1 ARLPDGRDGDDHPDR
16 ADHLSCG
23 DAPRLRSDL
32 VRRHHRD
39 DCGAW
44 PDPSAGRHERL
55 RHQERGEGRFLCH
68 HLQGRD
74 PLRAYRPG
82 AARDPDRLSDP
93 GAVAA
98 DPHDGPVMTPELHTR
113 FAFAITARIGE
124 VTIAGDVG
132 HGVRRIIPITGGEV
146 KGERVNGK
154 VLPFGADFQII
165 RPNELI
171 DLEAKYAFE
180 TDDGA
185 VIYVENRGIRFGPVE
200 LLQKLKR
207 GEPVDP
213 KLIYFR
219 TAPKFETGAAKY
231 RWLMEHIF
239 VASAA
244 RHADRVVI
252 DVHMVL

>member
-1 ARLPDGRDGDDHPDR
+1 
-16 ADHLSCG
+16 
-23 DAPRLRSDL
+23 
-32 VRRHHRD
+32 
-39 DCGAW
+39 
-44 PDPSAGRHERL
+44 
-55 RHQERGEGRFLCH
+55 
-68 HLQGRD
+68 
-74 PLRAYRPG
+74 
-82 AARDPDRLSDP
+82 
-93 GAVAA
+93 
-98 DPHDGPVMTPELHTR
+98 MTPEIRTKYV
-113 FAFAITARIGE
+113 FTITAEIAE

-132 HGVRRIIPITGGEV
+132 HGVRRVIPITGGEV
-146 KGERVNGK
+146 RGEKVNGK

-171 DLEAKYAFE
+171 DLEARYAFE

-185 VIYVENRGIRFGPVE
+185 VVCVENRGIRFGPVD

-219 TAPKFETGAAKY
+219 TVPKFETGHENY

-239 VASAA
+239 VATAA

>member
-1 ARLPDGRDGDDHPDR
+1 MVQPIETRYVFTLTVRI
-16 ADHLSCG
+16 AD
-23 DAPRLRSDL
+23 
-32 VRRHHRD
+32 
-39 DCGAW
+39 
-44 PDPSAGRHERL
+44 
-55 RHQERGEGRFLCH
+55 
-68 HLQGRD
+68 
-74 PLRAYRPG
+74 
-82 AARDPDRLSDP
+82 
-93 GAVAA
+93 
-98 DPHDGPVMTPELHTR
+98 
-113 FAFAITARIGE
+113 
-124 VTIAGDVG
+124 VTTAGDIG
-132 HGVRRIIPITGGEV
+132 HGVRRIIPIIGGEV
-146 KGERVNGK
+146 RGEKVNGK

-185 VIYVENRGIRFGPVE
+185 VVYVENRGIRFGPVE

-219 TAPKFETGAAKY
+219 TVPRFETGHEKY
-231 RWLMEHIF
+231 RWLMQHIF